1 MARIANGI
9 LGGFSGKV
17 GTVVGSSWN
26 SINYMRSLAASYS
39 DAKSETQ
46 VCQRG
51 KFTQAVRF
59 LKAMPKFIR
68 VGFGNH
74 ARGQS
79 AYSEAMSYLLRY
91 AAEGCGEEATLNYDK
106 VLVSRGSLMTAG
118 GASVSAD
125 GSSLTF
131 TWTDNSG
138 VGNAMADDVALVLAY
153 DKERQEAVYDLSA
166 ATRAD
171 GTAGLT
177 LPSHWA
183 DDALAVYLGFC
194 SADGKEVANSVCLQN
209 DGVTTQPGGET
220 GGGEGGDDE
229 DLFG

>member
-26 SINYMRSLAASYS
+26 SINYMRSLAASYR

-74 ARGQS
+74 ARGSRRTARQCLTCC
-79 AYSEAMSYLLRY
+79 AMRPKV
-91 AAEGCGEEATLNYDK
+91 AA
-106 VLVSRGSLMTAG
+106 RM
-118 GASVSAD
+118 
-125 GSSLTF
+125 
-131 TWTDNSG
+131 
-138 VGNAMADDVALVLAY
+138 
-153 DKERQEAVYDLSA
+153 R
-166 ATRAD
+166 R
-171 GTAGLT
+171 
-177 LPSHWA
+177 
-183 DDALAVYLGFC
+183 
-194 SADGKEVANSVCLQN
+194 
-209 DGVTTQPGGET
+209 
-220 GGGEGGDDE
+220 
-229 DLFG
+229 